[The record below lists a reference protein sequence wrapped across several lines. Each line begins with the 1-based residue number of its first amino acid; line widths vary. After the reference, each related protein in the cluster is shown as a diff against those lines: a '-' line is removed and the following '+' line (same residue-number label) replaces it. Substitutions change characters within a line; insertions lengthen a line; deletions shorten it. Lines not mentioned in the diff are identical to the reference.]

1 MHMLRPFL
9 SLPEEEKDPLS
20 GRYLSRDG
28 WTKVLSLMRPAHAR
42 KIAPRILVAVD
53 DDLTIYV
60 SGSQQWLC
68 DGGWMSPRRHV
79 LWLQTA
85 HENSNIDYEGQ
96 TLKSFSRP
104 PDQTRCLCVE

>member
-1 MHMLRPFL
+1 MLRPFL

-28 WTKVLSLMRPAHAR
+28 WTKVLSLTRPARAR

-53 DDLTIYV
+53 DDHTIYV

-79 LWLQTA
+79 L
-85 HENSNIDYEGQ
+85 
-96 TLKSFSRP
+96 
-104 PDQTRCLCVE
+104 